1 MLLQLLQGLPLV
13 LSVALFT
20 VVALA
25 RDAARWWRLLRRMRY
40 ILLAVCML
48 FLWQTPGTLLIPALG
63 GWSPTVDGAVQALM
77 HVLRLLAVVDVVA
90 ILMSALSVESWVAGL
105 FVLAM
110 PLRLIGVSPERFA
123 VRLNLVLRA
132 ADSTQRR
139 SWREWL
145 SDDVEAVPAA
155 SWSIEWPGLR
165 DWGLLAAL
173 WVLGTGVLWWLAS
186 R

>member
-13 LSVALFT
+13 LSVALFR
-20 VVALA
+20 VVALV

-40 ILLAVCML
+40 ILLAVCVL

-63 GWSPTVDGAVQALM
+63 GWSPTVDGAVQALR
-77 HVLRLLAVVDVVA
+77 HVLRLVAVVDVVA

-139 SWREWL
+139 SWR
-145 SDDVEAVPAA
+145 
-155 SWSIEWPGLR
+155 
-165 DWGLLAAL
+165 
-173 WVLGTGVLWWLAS
+173 
-186 R
+186 